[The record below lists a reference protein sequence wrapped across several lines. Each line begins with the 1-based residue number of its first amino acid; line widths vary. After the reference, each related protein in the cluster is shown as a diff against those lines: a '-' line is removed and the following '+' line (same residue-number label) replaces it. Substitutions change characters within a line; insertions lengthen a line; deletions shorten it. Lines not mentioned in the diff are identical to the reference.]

1 MLFSICLG
9 RLYYTDV
16 FSYFVSP
23 KMDSYMREIPG
34 SIFSFIISVEDV
46 KAPIT

>member
-9 RLYYTDV
+9 RLYSTCL
-16 FSYFVSP
+16 FSYFASP
-23 KMDSYMREIPG
+23 KMDSCMREIPG

-46 KAPIT
+46 KAQIT